1 MITTDATIT
10 IGAIALSIT
19 LGINIYNFINNLI
32 VKSGAK
38 GEEKGMILTKLE
50 EISKKLDSLTNSN
63 DVVSKAA
70 HDLTHIVT
78 DHERRLSALEKKRVV
93 KKIDSNE

>member
-1 MITTDATIT
+1 MVTTDATIT
-10 IGAIALSIT
+10 IGAIALLIT
-19 LGINIYNFINNLI
+19 LGINVYNFVNGLI
-32 VKSGAK
+32 AKSGAK

-50 EISKKLDSLTNSN
+50 EIMKKLDSLTNSN
-63 DVVSKAA
+63 DVVRNAA

-78 DHERRLSALEKKRVV
+78 DHERRISALEKKRVV

>member
-1 MITTDATIT
+1 MVTTDATIT
-10 IGAIALSIT
+10 IGAIALLIT
-19 LGINIYNFINNLI
+19 LGINVYNFVNGLI
-32 VKSGAK
+32 AKSGAK

-50 EISKKLDSLTNSN
+50 EIMKKLDSLTNSN

-78 DHERRLSALEKKRVV
+78 EHERRLTALEKKRVF
-93 KKIDSNE
+93 KNTDS

>member
-50 EISKKLDSLTNSN
+50 EIMKKLDSLTQSN
-63 DVVSKAA
+63 DTVSKAA

-78 DHERRLSALEKKRVV
+78 DHERRLNALEKKRPPR
-93 KKIDSNE
+93 KIDSNE

>member
-1 MITTDATIT
+1 MVTTDATIT
-10 IGAIALSIT
+10 ISAIALLIT
-19 LGINIYNFINNLI
+19 LGINVYNFVNGLI
-32 VKSGAK
+32 AKSGAK

-50 EISKKLDSLTNSN
+50 EIMKKLDSLTNSN

-78 DHERRLSALEKKRVV
+78 EHERRLTALEKKRVF
-93 KKIDSNE
+93 KNTDS

>member
-1 MITTDATIT
+1 MITNEATIT
-10 IGAIALSIT
+10 IGAIALLVT
-19 LGINIYNFINNLI
+19 LGINIYNFVNGLI
-32 VKSGAK
+32 AKSGAK

-50 EISKKLDSLTNSN
+50 EIMKKLDSLTNSN

-78 DHERRLSALEKKRVV
+78 DHERRISALEKKRVV